1 MKKKNNGTF
10 RAVLFSAII
19 LALIIDCFGSP
30 CFGSSDYNLNR
41 KQMVETQIKARGIR
55 DEKVLS
61 AMLKVPRHEFVPV
74 TWRFLAYADR
84 PLPIGKGQ
92 TISQPYIVALMT
104 ELLVLK
110 GTEKVLE
117 IGTGSGYQA
126 AILAEIVP
134 EVYTIEIIPEL
145 ANSAEERLKKLGY
158 KNVFVK
164 TGDGYYGWP
173 QKAPFDGIIVT
184 CGAGHIPPALI
195 EQLAE
200 GGRMVIPVG
209 KGWQKLLLVRK
220 KDGKIIKEFITDV
233 IFVPLLGG
241 HD

>member
-1 MKKKNNGTF
+1 MRNLKF
-10 RAVLFSAII
+10 WIALCLLI
-19 LALIIDCFGSP
+19 LSP
-30 CFGSSDYNLNR
+30 AGR
-41 KQMVETQIKARGIR
+41 GKGEGEMVETQIKARGIK

-61 AMLKVPRHEFVPV
+61 AMIKVPRHEFVPKA
-74 TWRFLAYADR
+74 WRFLAYADR
-84 PLPIGKGQ
+84 PLPIGEGQ

-104 ELLVLK
+104 ELLELK

-145 ANSAEERLKKLGY
+145 ASSADERLKRLGY
-158 KNVFVK
+158 KNIFVK

-173 QKAPFDGIIVT
+173 EKAPFDAIIVT
-184 CGAGHIPPALI
+184 CGAGHIPPALV
-195 EQLAE
+195 EQLSE

-209 KGWQKLLLVRK
+209 KGWQKLLLVKK
-220 KDGKIIKEFITDV
+220 KDGKITEEFVTDV

>member
-1 MKKKNNGTF
+1 M
-10 RAVLFSAII
+10 
-19 LALIIDCFGSP
+19 ID
-30 CFGSSDYNLNR
+30 
-41 KQMVETQIKARGIR
+41 EQIKARGIK
-55 DEKVLS
+55 DVKVIY
-61 AMLKVPRHEFVPV
+61 AMSKVPRHKFVPFV
-74 TWRFLAYADR
+74 WRFLAYSDR

-92 TISQPYIVALMT
+92 TVSQPYIVALMT
-104 ELLVLK
+104 ELLELK

-126 AILAEIVP
+126 AILREIVP
-134 EVYTIEIIPEL
+134 DVYTIEIIPKL
-145 ANSAEERLKKLGY
+145 AKTAEKRLKELGY
-158 KNVFVK
+158 KDIRVK
-164 TGDGYYGWP
+164 CGDGYYGWHEN
-173 QKAPFDGIIVT
+173 APFDGIIVT

-195 EQLAE
+195 EQLSP

-220 KDGKIIKEFITDV
+220 RHGKVTSEFVTDV